1 MFLYSR
7 IKKFFTNILIY
18 PRLILEDNSQINILP
33 GDKMKEIP
41 VRLEENYEIIIN
53 SYSHQGEGI
62 GRINDFA
69 VFVPG
74 AILEERVRIKIIE
87 VKKNFARG
95 RLEEVVSSSPY
106 RTEPPCPVYHFCG
119 GCHLQHIAY
128 EKQLE
133 MKKEIV
139 ENALSRIGNQNIKAL
154 PTIGMKDPWRYRNKG
169 YFQVN
174 QEKGRVRLGFY
185 KTGSY
190 NFIPASGCILF
201 SLQINRLVSYLEEQ
215 LSLQKVTVYN
225 SKIGGGNLR
234 NILIRESKSTGETMI
249 VFSTKEDNLGFKQNI
264 LNDLIRTFPQVI
276 SIYQNINRSPK
287 AVLMGKDFRLLKGKA
302 DLKDAIGP
310 FKFKIS
316 PQSFFQVNAAQA
328 EILNKK
334 VLEYANL
341 SGEETVIDSY
351 CGTATISI
359 YAVKQA
365 EKVYGIEVEKSAIRD
380 AKINCELNSISN
392 LKLFSGKAEEWLYKW
407 RRSGEEVHLI
417 IVDPPRRGCSSQVLK
432 GIIKIKPKK
441 IIYISCNPATL
452 ARDLKYLTKDDD
464 YKLKKVLPIDM
475 FPQTSHIECIAS
487 LER

>member
-1 MFLYSR
+1 M
-7 IKKFFTNILIY
+7 K
-18 PRLILEDNSQINILP
+18 
-33 GDKMKEIP
+33 DKP
-41 VRLEENYEIIIN
+41 VQLEEDYELVIN

-62 GRINDFA
+62 GRINNFA

-74 AILEERVRIKIIE
+74 AILEERVRVKIIE

-95 RLEEVVSSSPY
+95 RLEEVISSSPY
-106 RTEPPCPVYHFCG
+106 RTEPLCPVYHLCG

-128 EKQLE
+128 EKQLK

-139 ENALSRIGNQNIKAL
+139 ENALSRIGNQNIKAS

-174 QEKGRVRLGFY
+174 REKGRVQLGFY
-185 KTGSY
+185 KAGSY
-190 NFIPASGCILF
+190 DFVPAGGCVLF
-201 SLQINRLVSYLEEQ
+201 SLQINKLVGYLEDQ

-225 SKIGGGNLR
+225 SKTGEGDLR
-234 NILIRESKSTGETMI
+234 NILIRESRSTGEIMI
-249 VFSTKEDNLGFKQNI
+249 VFIIKEDNFRFDQDI
-264 LNDLIRTFPQVI
+264 LNGLVRTFPQIV
-276 SIYQNINRSPK
+276 SIYQNINRSDK
-287 AVLMGKDFRLLKGKA
+287 AVLLGKDFRLLKGKP
-302 DLKDAIGP
+302 DLEDALGP

-316 PQSFFQVNAAQA
+316 PRSFFQVNVVQA
-328 EILNKK
+328 KILNEK

-359 YAVKQA
+359 YAAKHA
-365 EKVYGIEVEKSAIRD
+365 KKVYGIEVGKSAVRD

-392 LKLFSGKAEEWLYKW
+392 LKLFTGKAEEWLYKW

-417 IVDPPRRGCSSQVLK
+417 IVDPPRSGCSSKVLK
-432 GIIKIKPKK
+432 GIMKIEPKK

-452 ARDLKYLTKDDD
+452 SRDLKYLTKDGD
-464 YKLKKVLPIDM
+464 YKLKNVLPIDM
-475 FPQTSHIECIAS
+475 FPQTGHIECTAS

>member
-1 MFLYSR
+1 MSDKPVQFKESYEL
-7 IKKFFTNILIY
+7 F
-18 PRLILEDNSQINILP
+18 IN
-33 GDKMKEIP
+33 
-41 VRLEENYEIIIN
+41 N
-53 SYSHQGEGI
+53 YSHQGEGI
-62 GRINDFA
+62 GRVNNFT

-74 AILEERVRIKIIE
+74 AILGERVRVKISE

-95 RLEEVVSSSPY
+95 RLKEVISSSPH
-106 RTEPPCPVYHFCG
+106 RIKTPCPVYHLCG
-119 GCHLQHIAY
+119 GCQLQHIVY

-139 ENALSRIGNQNIKAL
+139 ENALDRIGKQNIKTL
-154 PTIGMKDPWRYRNKG
+154 PAIGMKDPWRYRNKG
-169 YFQVN
+169 SFHVA

-185 KTGSY
+185 SAGSY
-190 NFIPASGCILF
+190 DFVPASGCILF
-201 SLQINRLVSYLEEQ
+201 SLQINKLVSYLEDQ
-215 LSLQKVTVYN
+215 LSLKKVTIYN
-225 SKIGGGNLR
+225 SKTGGGNLR
-234 NILIRESKSTGETMI
+234 NVLIRESRSTGEIMI
-249 VFSTKEDNLGFKQNI
+249 VFFTKEDNLGFDQNV
-264 LNDLIRTFPQVI
+264 LNDLARTFPQVV

-287 AVLMGKDFRLLKGKA
+287 VVLMGKDFRLLKGKP
-302 DLKDAIGP
+302 DLEDALGP

-328 EILNKK
+328 EILNEKL
-334 VLEYANL
+334 LEYANL
-341 SGEETVIDSY
+341 SGEEMVIDSY

-359 YAVKQA
+359 YVAKQA

-380 AKINCELNSISN
+380 AKINCELNDISN
-392 LKLFSGKAEEWLYKW
+392 LKLFTGKAEEWLYKW

-417 IVDPPRRGCSSQVLK
+417 IVDPPRRGCSLKALK
-432 GIIKIKPKK
+432 GIIKIEPKK

-452 ARDLKYLTKDDD
+452 ARDLKYLTKDGD

>member
-1 MFLYSR
+1 M
-7 IKKFFTNILIY
+7 K
-18 PRLILEDNSQINILP
+18 
-33 GDKMKEIP
+33 DKP
-41 VRLEENYEIIIN
+41 VRLEEDYELIIN

-62 GRINDFA
+62 GRINNFTI
-69 VFVPG
+69 FIPG
-74 AILEERVRIKIIE
+74 VILGERVKIKISEI
-87 VKKNFARG
+87 KKNFSRG
-95 RLEEVVSSSPY
+95 ELEEVISSSPH
-106 RTEPPCPVYHFCG
+106 RIKPLCPVYRLCG

-133 MKKEIV
+133 MKKGIV
-139 ENALSRIGNQNIKAL
+139 ENALGRIGNQKIKAL

-169 YFQVN
+169 FFQVN

-185 KTGSY
+185 KAGSY
-190 NFIPASGCILF
+190 DFVPASGCVLF
-201 SLQINRLVSYLEEQ
+201 SLQINKLVSYLENQ

-225 SKIGGGNLR
+225 SKTGRGNLR
-234 NILIRESKSTGETMI
+234 NVLIRESRNTGKIMI
-249 VFSTKEDNLGFKQNI
+249 VFITKEDNLGLNQNV
-264 LNDLIRTFPQVI
+264 LNDLVKTFPQVV

-287 AVLMGKDFRLLKGKA
+287 TVLMGKDFRLLKGKA
-302 DLKDAIGP
+302 DLEDAISP

-316 PQSFFQVNAAQA
+316 PQSFFQVNVAQA

-359 YAVKQA
+359 YVAKQA
-365 EKVYGIEVEKSAIRD
+365 EKVYGIEVEKSAVRD
-380 AKINCELNSISN
+380 AKINCELNGISN

-417 IVDPPRRGCSSQVLK
+417 IVDPPRRGCSVKVLK
-432 GIIKIKPKK
+432 GILKIEPKK
-441 IIYISCNPATL
+441 IIYVSCNPATL
-452 ARDLKYLTKDDD
+452 ARDLKYITKESD

>member
-1 MFLYSR
+1 M
-7 IKKFFTNILIY
+7 K
-18 PRLILEDNSQINILP
+18 
-33 GDKMKEIP
+33 DKS
-41 VRLEENYEIIIN
+41 VQLEEKYELIIN
-53 SYSHQGEGI
+53 GYSHQGEGI
-62 GRINDFA
+62 GRVNNFT

-74 AILEERVRIKIIE
+74 AILGERVRVKISE

-95 RLEEVVSSSPY
+95 ELKEVISYSPH
-106 RTEPPCPVYHFCG
+106 RIKPLCPVYYLCG

-133 MKKEIV
+133 MKKGIV
-139 ENALSRIGNQNIKAL
+139 ENALGRIGNQNIKVST
-154 PTIGMKDPWRYRNKG
+154 TIGMKDPWRYRNKG

-185 KTGSY
+185 KADSY
-190 NFIPASGCILF
+190 DFVAASGCVLF
-201 SLQINRLVSYLEEQ
+201 SFQINRLISYLEDQ

-225 SKIGGGNLR
+225 SKTGEGNLR
-234 NILIRESKSTGETMI
+234 NILIRESRSTGEIMI
-249 VFSTKEDNLGFKQNI
+249 VFITKEYNLGFDQNV
-264 LNDLIRTFPQVI
+264 LNDLVRAFPQVV
-276 SIYQNINRSPK
+276 SIYQNINKSPK
-287 AVLMGKDFRLLKGKA
+287 AVLLGKNFRILKGKS
-302 DLKDAIGP
+302 DLEDVIGP

-328 EILNKK
+328 EILNEK

-341 SGEETVIDSY
+341 SGEEAVIDSY

-359 YAVKQA
+359 YVAKHA
-365 EKVYGIEVEKSAIRD
+365 EKVYGIEVEKSAVRD
-380 AKINCELNSISN
+380 AKINCELNGISN
-392 LKLFSGKAEEWLYKW
+392 LKLFTGKAEEWLYRW
-407 RRSGEEVHLI
+407 RKSGEEVHLI
-417 IVDPPRRGCSSQVLK
+417 IVDPPRKGCSLKVLK

-441 IIYISCNPATL
+441 IIYVSCNPATL

-487 LER
+487 LEGG

>member
-1 MFLYSR
+1 M
-7 IKKFFTNILIY
+7 K
-18 PRLILEDNSQINILP
+18 
-33 GDKMKEIP
+33 DKP
-41 VRLEENYEIIIN
+41 VRLEEDYELIIN

-62 GRINDFA
+62 GRINNFTI
-69 VFVPG
+69 FIPG
-74 AILEERVRIKIIE
+74 VILGERVKIKISEI
-87 VKKNFARG
+87 KKNFSRG
-95 RLEEVVSSSPY
+95 ELEEVISSSPH
-106 RTEPPCPVYHFCG
+106 RIKPLCPVYRLCG

-133 MKKEIV
+133 MKKGIV
-139 ENALSRIGNQNIKAL
+139 ENALGRIGNQKIKAL

-169 YFQVN
+169 FFQVN

-185 KTGSY
+185 KAGSY
-190 NFIPASGCILF
+190 DFVPASGCVLF
-201 SLQINRLVSYLEEQ
+201 SLQINKLVSYLENQ

-225 SKIGGGNLR
+225 SKTGRGNLR
-234 NILIRESKSTGETMI
+234 NVLIRESRNTGKIMI
-249 VFSTKEDNLGFKQNI
+249 VFITKEDNLGLNQNV
-264 LNDLIRTFPQVI
+264 LNDLVKTFPQVV

-302 DLKDAIGP
+302 DLEDAISP

-316 PQSFFQVNAAQA
+316 PQSFFQVNVAQA

-359 YAVKQA
+359 YVAKQA
-365 EKVYGIEVEKSAIRD
+365 EKVYGIEVEKSAVRD
-380 AKINCELNSISN
+380 AKINCELNGISN

-417 IVDPPRRGCSSQVLK
+417 IVDPPRRGCSSKVLK

-441 IIYISCNPATL
+441 IIYIL
-452 ARDLKYLTKDDD
+452 
-464 YKLKKVLPIDM
+464 
-475 FPQTSHIECIAS
+475 
-487 LER
+487 

>member
-1 MFLYSR
+1 M
-7 IKKFFTNILIY
+7 N
-18 PRLILEDNSQINILP
+18 
-33 GDKMKEIP
+33 DKP
-41 VRLEENYEIIIN
+41 VQLEESYELIIN

-62 GRINDFA
+62 GRVNNFTI
-69 VFVPG
+69 FVPG
-74 AILEERVRIKIIE
+74 AILGERARVKIIE

-95 RLEEVVSSSPY
+95 RLEEVILSSRH
-106 RTEPPCPVYHFCG
+106 RTKPLCPVYHLCG
-119 GCHLQHIAY
+119 GCQLQHIAY

-133 MKKEIV
+133 MKKGIV
-139 ENALSRIGNQNIKAL
+139 ENALERIGNQNIKAL

-185 KTGSY
+185 KAGSY
-190 NFIPASGCILF
+190 DFVPASGCVLF
-201 SLQINRLVSYLEEQ
+201 SSQINRLVSYLEEQ

-225 SKIGGGNLR
+225 SKTGGGNLR
-234 NILIRESKSTGETMI
+234 NILIRESRSTEEIMI
-249 VFSTKEDNLGFKQNI
+249 VFITKEDNLGFDQNI
-264 LNDLIRTFPQVI
+264 FNDLVRTFPQVV

-287 AVLMGKDFRLLKGKA
+287 AVLLGKVFRLLKGKP
-302 DLKDAIGP
+302 DLEDAIGP

-328 EILNKK
+328 EILNEK

-341 SGEETVIDSY
+341 SEEETVIDSY

-359 YAVKQA
+359 YVAKQA
-365 EKVYGIEVEKSAIRD
+365 EKVYGIEVEKSAVRD

-392 LKLFSGKAEEWLYKW
+392 LKLFTGKAEEWFYKW
-407 RRSGEEVHLI
+407 RRSSEEVHLI
-417 IVDPPRRGCSSQVLK
+417 IVDPPRRDCSSKVLK

-441 IIYISCNPATL
+441 ILYISCNPATL
-452 ARDLKYLTKDDD
+452 ARDLKYLTRDGN
-464 YKLKKVLPIDM
+464 YKLKKVLPVDM